1 MQSQNFNWVWQWVKS
16 VLISLVKIEH
26 KEREWD
32 QSCELTVPSCSS
44 CPLSRPLNYTD
55 LHESGPEI
63 GPTVILLFE
72 NMIKSSVFCYK
83 ELAKSLIRFPLLG
96 KINNKKKDFFLCRS
110 HQLIYTVCFLKTK
123 AHKGASNADV
133 QLPFLDSCTTL
144 ESVFRQHR
152 AGKALFSSS
161 EYVSSHHYTPLP
173 SRMRCSLCSGDGFIC
188 LNVWNTLVIA
198 ARNS

>member
-16 VLISLVKIEH
+16 VLISLVKIKH

-83 ELAKSLIRFPLLG
+83 ELAKSLIRFPLSC
-96 KINNKKKDFFLCRS
+96 KIDNKKKKRLFLVQKS
-110 HQLIYTVCFLKTK
+110 SAHLHTVCFLKTK
-123 AHKGASNADV
+123 AHEGASNTDV
-133 QLPFLDSCTTL
+133 RLPLLDSCTT
-144 ESVFRQHR
+144 SVFRQHR

-173 SRMRCSLCSGDGFIC
+173 FRVRCSLCSGDGFIC

-198 ARNS
+198 ARNC